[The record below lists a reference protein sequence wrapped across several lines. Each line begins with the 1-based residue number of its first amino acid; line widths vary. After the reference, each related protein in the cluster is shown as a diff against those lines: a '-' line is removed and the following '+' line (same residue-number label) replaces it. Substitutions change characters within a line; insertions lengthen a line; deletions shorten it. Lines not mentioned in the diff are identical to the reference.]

1 MKRAPLAYLLL
12 AGCWSTTQ
20 PETTRPLA
28 ATDVGV
34 ELAAVTLADDC
45 GDQEP
50 APQATTQAPATPAA
64 GAPMPADSCA
74 PGHDCG
80 GSFARHAC
88 EQTSMQLAFKASAG
102 AKSATVRVKRVELLD
117 ADGGVLG
124 ELRSRGAKLW
134 TNNQYVA
141 WNQIIGPDEAVSATY
156 SLESP
161 DYEAF
166 GGRWSA
172 HEKTFQLRVTIEVGD
187 RERVVEK
194 MSITPAM
201 LEPPVPT

>member
-1 MKRAPLAYLLL
+1 MTRASLAYLLL

-20 PETTRPLA
+20 PETTKPVT

-50 APQATTQAPATPAA
+50 PAAAAPATPALVA
-64 GAPMPADSCA
+64 PADSCDG
-74 PGHDCG
+74 PGCG
-80 GSFARHAC
+80 SLRNEC

-102 AKSATVRVKRVELLD
+102 AKSTQVRVKRVELLD

-124 ELRSRGAKLW
+124 ELKARGAKRW
-134 TNNQYVA
+134 TNNQYAA
-141 WNQIIGPDEAVSATY
+141 WNQMLAPSEEVSATY
-156 SLESP
+156 ALASP
-161 DYEAF
+161 DYDKF

-194 MSITPAM
+194 QSITPAM

>member
-1 MKRAPLAYLLL
+1 MKRSSLAYLIL

-20 PETTRPLA
+20 PETTKPIVP
-28 ATDVGV
+28 TDVGV

-45 GDQEP
+45 GDLTP
-50 APQATTQAPATPAA
+50 AQASAPAAAPAREA
-64 GAPMPADSCA
+64 PADSCA
-74 PGHDCG
+74 AGYDCG
-80 GSFARHAC
+80 GFARHAC

-102 AKSATVRVKRVELLD
+102 TKSTSVRVKRVELLD
-117 ADGGVLG
+117 ADGGLLG
-124 ELRSRGAKLW
+124 ELRSRGAKRW
-134 TNNQYVA
+134 TNDHYVA
-141 WNQIIGPDEAVSATY
+141 WNQKIGPEEAVSATY

-194 MSITPAM
+194 QSITPAM

>member
-12 AGCWSTTQ
+12 AGCWSSTQ
-20 PETTRPLA
+20 PETTKPIV

-45 GDQEP
+45 GDPEP
-50 APQATTQAPATPAA
+50 AVPAARAPAKSAPADAPMAAESCAA
-64 GAPMPADSCA
+64 GQN
-74 PGHDCG
+74 CG
-80 GSFARHAC
+80 GFARDEC

-124 ELRSRGAKLW
+124 ELRWRGAKLW
-134 TNNQYVA
+134 SNNQYVA
-141 WNQIIGPDEAVSATY
+141 WNQIIGPNEAVSATY
-156 SLESP
+156 SLASP

-172 HEKTFQLRVTIEVGD
+172 HEKTFQLRVTVEVGD
-187 RERVVEK
+187 LERVVEK
-194 MSITPAM
+194 LSITPAM
-201 LEPPVPT
+201 IEPAVPT